1 VHTPG
6 AVLALL
12 FPPIAES
19 ATTRACHLVRLHL
32 GDIHSMPVRI
42 TRRAA
47 LGGSLVAASFV
58 ASRRVRAQATKTIRI
73 GILTDLNGPNAASN
87 GHGSVVGTTLAS
99 EDFMNLHP
107 DIKVEVMVAD
117 YQSKPDIA
125 SSIARDW
132 IDRQGVDIISQVNNS
147 AAALAICSLVQEKD
161 RVALLTGPASSAI
174 TGKSCT
180 PNHVHWTY
188 DTWALGKSTGGAVVA
203 SGGSSWYFIAADYA
217 FGHQLA
223 EDTASFVT
231 HAGGK
236 VLGTIYTPFPE
247 TTDFSAFLLQAGSSG
262 CKVVGLANSGI
273 DTVNCVKQAHEFG
286 ITQKAKLAALLMM
299 LPDLHGV
306 GLATAQ
312 GLLLSEAFYWDMNDN
327 SRAYGKRFAARMNGW
342 MPSMIQAGDY
352 AANWHC
358 LKAMAALGVDKAKA
372 SGRATV
378 AQMKAMPTDDTL
390 FGKGSVRP
398 DGRVLHPMYLFE
410 VKSPAESKY
419 AWDYYKLVQ
428 TTPPDQAFRPLAEG
442 GCALVHA

>member
-1 VHTPG
+1 M
-6 AVLALL
+6 L
-12 FPPIAES
+12 
-19 ATTRACHLVRLHL
+19 
-32 GDIHSMPVRI
+32 VRI

-47 LGGSLVAASFV
+47 LGGSLVAASFL

-87 GHGSVVGTTLAS
+87 GHGSVVGTTLAT
-99 EDFMNLHP
+99 EDFMLMHP

-174 TGKSCT
+174 TGKFCT

-203 SGGSSWYFIAADYA
+203 SGGSSWYFIGADYA

-223 EDTASFVT
+223 EDTAGFVT
-231 HAGGK
+231 RAGGK

-262 CKVVGLANSGI
+262 CKVIGLANSGI

-286 ITQKAKLAALLMM
+286 ITQKAKLTALLMM

-312 GLLLSEAFYWDMNDN
+312 GLLLSEAFYWDMNDD

-358 LKAMAALGVDKAKA
+358 LNAMAALGVDKAKA

-390 FGKGSVRP
+390 FGQGSVRA

-410 VKSPAESKY
+410 VKSPADSKY
-419 AWDYYKLVQ
+419 DWDYYKLVE
-428 TTPPDQAFRPLAEG
+428 TTPADQAFRPLADS
-442 GCALVHA
+442 GCALVHS

>member
-1 VHTPG
+1 MSVQ
-6 AVLALL
+6 
-12 FPPIAES
+12 
-19 ATTRACHLVRLHL
+19 
-32 GDIHSMPVRI
+32 I

-47 LGGSLVAASFV
+47 VGGALFAAASTLGP
-58 ASRRVRAQATKTIRI
+58 RRARAQAAQTIRI

-87 GHGSVVGTTLAS
+87 GHGSVVGTTLAT
-99 EDFMNLHP
+99 EDFMQLHP
-107 DIKVEVMVAD
+107 DIKVEVVVAD

-125 SSIARDW
+125 ASIARDW

-147 AAALAICSLVQEKD
+147 AAALAICNLVKEKD
-161 RVALLTGPASSAI
+161 KVALLTGPASSAI
-174 TGKSCT
+174 TGKACT
-180 PNHVHWTY
+180 PNHIHWTY

-203 SGGSSWYFIAADYA
+203 SGGDSWYFIGADYT

-223 EDTASFVT
+223 EDTAGFVT
-231 HAGGK
+231 RAGGK
-236 VLGTIYTPFPE
+236 VLGTVYTPFPE
-247 TTDFSAFLLQAGSSG
+247 TTDFSAFLLQAASSG
-262 CKVVGLANSGI
+262 CKVIGLANSGV

-286 ITQKAKLAALLMM
+286 ITQKSKLAALLMM

-312 GLLLSEAFYWDMNDN
+312 GLLLSEAFYWDMNDA

-352 AANWHC
+352 AASWHC
-358 LKAMAALGVDKAKA
+358 LKAMAALGVAKAKT
-372 SGRATV
+372 SGRGTV

-398 DGRVLHPMYLFE
+398 DGRVLHPMYLFQ

-419 AWDYYKLVQ
+419 DWDYYKLVS
-428 TTPPDQAFRPLAEG
+428 TTPADQAFRPLAEG
-442 GCALVHA
+442 GCPLVNG

>member
-1 VHTPG
+1 MTV
-6 AVLALL
+6 A
-12 FPPIAES
+12 
-19 ATTRACHLVRLHL
+19 
-32 GDIHSMPVRI
+32 I

-47 LGGSLVAASFV
+47 LGGSLVAAAGL
-58 ASRRVRAQATKTIRI
+58 ASRRARAQAGKTIRI

-87 GHGSVVGTTLAS
+87 GRGSVVGTTLAT
-99 EDFMNLHP
+99 EDFMQQHP
-107 DIKVEVMVAD
+107 DIKVEVLVAD

-125 SSIARDW
+125 SAIARDW
-132 IDRQGVDIISQVNNS
+132 IDRQGVDVISQVNNS
-147 AAALAICSLVQEKD
+147 AAALAICNLVQEKD

-188 DTWALGKSTGGAVVA
+188 DTWALGKSTSGAVVA

-223 EDTASFVT
+223 EDTARFVT
-231 HAGGK
+231 GAGGK

-262 CKVVGLANSGI
+262 CKVIGLANSGI

-312 GLLLSEAFYWDMNDN
+312 GLLLSEAFYWDMNDAT
-327 SRAYGKRFAARMNGW
+327 RAYGKRFAARMDGW

>member
-1 VHTPG
+1 
-6 AVLALL
+6 
-12 FPPIAES
+12 
-19 ATTRACHLVRLHL
+19 
-32 GDIHSMPVRI
+32 MPVRI

-174 TGKSCT
+174 TGKFCT

-203 SGGSSWYFIAADYA
+203 SGGSSWYFIGADYA

-390 FGKGSVRP
+390 FGQGSVRA

-410 VKSPAESKY
+410 VKSPADSKY
-419 AWDYYKLVQ
+419 DWDYYKLVE
-428 TTPPDQAFRPLAEG
+428 TTPADQAFRPLADG
-442 GCALVHA
+442 GCALVHS

>member
-1 VHTPG
+1 MT
-6 AVLALL
+6 
-12 FPPIAES
+12 
-19 ATTRACHLVRLHL
+19 
-32 GDIHSMPVRI
+32 VRI

-47 LGGSLVAASFV
+47 LGGSLLAASALAV
-58 ASRRVRAQATKTIRI
+58 PGARAQAAKTIRI

-87 GHGSVVGTTLAS
+87 GHGSVVGTTLAA
-99 EDFMNLHP
+99 EDFMQLHP

-125 SSIARDW
+125 ASIARDW

-161 RVALLTGPASSAI
+161 KVALLTGPASSAI
-174 TGKSCT
+174 TGKFCT

-203 SGGSSWYFIAADYA
+203 AGGNSWFFIGADYT

-223 EDTASFVT
+223 GDTAGFVT
-231 HAGGK
+231 RAGGK
-236 VLGTIYTPFPE
+236 VLGTVYTPFPE
-247 TTDFSAFLLQAGSSG
+247 TTDFSALLLQAAASG
-262 CKVVGLANSGI
+262 CKVIGLANSGI
-273 DTVNCVKQAHEFG
+273 DTVNCVKQAQEFG
-286 ITQKAKLAALLMM
+286 ITRKAKLAALLMM

-312 GLLLSEAFYWDMNDN
+312 GLLLSEAFYWDLNEAT
-327 SRAYGKRFAARMNGW
+327 RAYGKRFGARMSGW

-358 LKAMAALGVDKAKA
+358 LKAMAALGIDRAKA

-398 DGRVLHPMYLFE
+398 DGRVMHPMYLFE

-419 AWDYYKLVQ
+419 AWDYYKLVK
-428 TTPPDQAFRPLAEG
+428 TTPAEQAFRPLNEG